1 MRVLKRQ
8 TLTVGG
14 RTTYMSRGGAGKPH
28 VHLAASDLRPAP
40 ALLPF
45 GARNGNGCSAPSC
58 TFPIYARPTVL
69 PEVGGGGII
78 MATLKSR
85 QPALRL
91 DLVVEPGGG

>member
-14 RTTYMSRGGAGKPH
+14 RITYMSRGGAGKPH

-58 TFPIYARPTVL
+58 TFPICARPTVL
-69 PEVGGGGII
+69 PEW
-78 MATLKSR
+78 A
-85 QPALRL
+85 PAASSWPPSNRANQLF
-91 DLVVEPGGG
+91 DWT